1 MTLEDEAYFRGKTEG
16 RIEARLDGHDK
27 QLAAING
34 SVTRT
39 AEALS
44 ELASQVQRLG
54 DQAIAREATV
64 ITTAKA
70 LKDAQD
76 AQRDKTEQTWLTP
89 LRLITIMASLATVAG
104 TAIGLLALFH

>member
-1 MTLEDEAYFRGKTEG
+1 MTLEEDAYARGKTEG

-27 QLAAING
+27 QLLAING
-34 SVTRT
+34 SVERS
-39 AEALS
+39 AEALA
-44 ELASQVQRLG
+44 ELTRQVQRLG

-76 AQRDKTEQTWLTP
+76 AQRDKTEQSWLTP
-89 LRLITIMASLATVAG
+89 IRLVSILVALATVAG
-104 TAIGLLALFH
+104 TIVGLFALFH